1 MSVETAERSDGGV
14 LLRLGDARYTL
25 DLAAIAEV
33 VPVPATTRIPDQ
45 PAWLAGVANWRG
57 RVLPVIDI
65 RLLMGLTAVPLATSA
80 RLVVL
85 AEDDVLVGVLAEAVP
100 GVLPGPLSSAAAPP
114 ATLSGESAALVSGQ
128 VSDRYGPV
136 AVLDAGA
143 LLALRRR
150 LDRSRSFS

>member
-1 MSVETAERSDGGV
+1 MSVEAAERSTGAV
-14 LLRLGDARYTL
+14 LLRLGEARYAL

-33 VPVPATTRIPDQ
+33 VPVPATTRVPDQ
-45 PAWLAGVANWRG
+45 PPWLSGVANWRG
-57 RVLPVIDI
+57 RVLPVVDI
-65 RLLMGLTAVPLATSA
+65 RMLMGVTAIPLATSS

-100 GVLPGPLSSAAAPP
+100 GVHPGPLADAEAPP
-114 ATLSGESAALVSGQ
+114 ATLTGEAALLVSGQ
-128 VSDRYGPV
+128 VTDRYGPI

-150 LDRSRSFS
+150 LDRARSFA

>member
-1 MSVETAERSDGGV
+1 VSAEVAEQSGGAV
-14 LLRLGDARYTL
+14 LLRLGEARYAL

-33 VPVPATTRIPDQ
+33 VPVPLTTRVPDQ
-45 PAWLAGVANWRG
+45 PPWLSGVANWRG

-65 RLLMGLTAVPLATSA
+65 RLLMGVPAVPLATSA

-100 GVLPGPLSSAAAPP
+100 GVHQGDLADAEPPP
-114 ATLSGESAALVSGQ
+114 ATLAGDAALLVRGQ

-136 AVLDAGA
+136 AVLDAAA

-150 LDRSRSFS
+150 LDRARSFA

>member
-1 MSVETAERSDGGV
+1 MSVEAAERSSGAV
-14 LLRLGDARYTL
+14 LLRLGEARYAL

-33 VPVPATTRIPDQ
+33 VPVPVATRVPDQ
-45 PAWLAGVANWRG
+45 PVWLSGVVNWRG
-57 RVLPVIDI
+57 RVLPVLDI
-65 RLLMGLTAVPLATSA
+65 RLLMGVTAVPLASSA

-85 AEDDVLVGVLAEAVP
+85 AADDVLVGVLAEAVP
-100 GVLPGPLSSAAAPP
+100 GVHPGPLSDAEAPP
-114 ATLSGESAALVSGQ
+114 ATLAGEAAALVSGQ

-150 LDRSRSFS
+150 LDRARTFS